1 MEPRLRNL
9 VDDDKGT
16 EQLANR
22 YIEVISS
29 PEMQEAFKAWI
40 SVLHDNSVLAGE
52 REAGRKEGREIGRE
66 IVAKNMLEM
75 GFDTETIVKI
85 TEFTKKRLIPCA
97 DSFSGGNACPF
108 SAPSEGTAC

>member
-9 VDDDKGT
+9 VDDDRRT

-22 YIEVISS
+22 YVEVISS

-40 SVLHDNSVLAGE
+40 SVFHDNSVLAGE
-52 REAGRKEGREIGRE
+52 REAGRKEGIEIGRE
-66 IVAKNMLEM
+66 MGREIWIKKGREKVAKNMLEM

-85 TEFTKKRLIPCA
+85 TEFTKEKI
-97 DSFSGGNACPF
+97 DSMR
-108 SAPSEGTAC
+108 